1 MGVCDQQVRNK
12 DLLKIAKSLDG
23 VALGWGERVLVL
35 VVAGGMVL
43 NWMGYSLFFSIVN
56 YFLKFFYTF
65 NSLLNYF
72 DSGVGW

>member
-43 NWMGYSLFFSIVN
+43 NWMG
-56 YFLKFFYTF
+56 
-65 NSLLNYF
+65 
-72 DSGVGW
+72 